1 MSSEKT
7 HQPPPDEQAPT
18 QAAPKTN
25 KEPRETQRSDEQA
38 STRPAPKL
46 SKEERE
52 ARRQAREA
60 HQETLTAQI
69 AAALNET
76 DEQPFR
82 QIAQIVRRCGE
93 EKALAWLEEAQ
104 TIEQEGGMLTRDESR
119 RRTLGGVYFQV
130 VRKHLRSARHWITLE
145 KIFGPPEGSTQTPGG
160 QWSDVW
166 LPVVRW
172 RERGTVIDEARTE
185 IGEAY
190 TVKITLVGKLGKC
203 VERRGF
209 TLAMMEHGGKLPPLP
224 KGIPV
229 PETVPGTQ
237 YVVYIGT
244 KQWRRM
250 RQALMSS
257 NDVAIIEGVPMYD
270 KEYQAIT
277 VFATMVTTRNTQQAQ
292 RELQRS
298 QASTQQDQ
306 KK

>member
-1 MSSEKT
+1 MSSNKA
-7 HQPPPDEQAPT
+7 HQPPGDQTDAP
-18 QAAPKTN
+18 AAPEKDQERAVSRPGDQTDT
-25 KEPRETQRSDEQA
+25 PAAPEQ
-38 STRPAPKL
+38 SQQ
-46 SKEERE
+46 ERE
-52 ARRQAREA
+52 ARRQERVARQEA
-60 HQETLTAQI
+60 VTTQI
-69 AAALNET
+69 ATALSET
-76 DEQPFR
+76 AEQPLR
-82 QIAQIVRRCGE
+82 QITQIVRRCGE

-104 TIEQEGGMLTRDESR
+104 AIEQEGGMLTRDESR

-130 VRKHLRSARHWITLE
+130 VRKHLRNARHWITLE
-145 KIFGPPEGSTQTPGG
+145 KIFGPPEGSTRTPTGE
-160 QWSDVW
+160 WSDVW
-166 LPVVRW
+166 LPLVRW
-172 RERGTVIDEARTE
+172 RERGTVIEEARAE

-229 PETVPGTQ
+229 PDPVPSTQ
-237 YVVYIGT
+237 YVVYIGN

-250 RQALMSS
+250 RQALMNS

-270 KEYQAIT
+270 KDYQAIT

-292 RELQRS
+292 RELQRNK
-298 QASTQQDQ
+298 ATAQQGS